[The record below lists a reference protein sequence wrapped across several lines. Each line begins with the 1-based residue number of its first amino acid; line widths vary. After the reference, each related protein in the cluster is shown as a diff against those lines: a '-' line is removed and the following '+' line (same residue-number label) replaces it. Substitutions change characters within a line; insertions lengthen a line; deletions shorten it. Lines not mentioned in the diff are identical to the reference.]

1 MHSKTI
7 KKTPSQKATA
17 TASATGPIRINK
29 AIAGAG
35 FCSRRKADEL
45 IAAGRVTLNGRTVE
59 EPGVKVDPATDT
71 LAVDGR
77 TIRLAQDTPPLLLM
91 LHKPIEVVTTAK
103 DPEGRK
109 TVLDLL
115 PKQLVDRRPFPV
127 GRLDFYSEGLLLLTT
142 DGDLAYRLT
151 HPKWH
156 QPKIYRLRIREEV
169 PPEVLE
175 TMRKGMRLAEG
186 ETLAPM
192 TVKIVRTS
200 AGKTDLDLT
209 LIQGINRQIR
219 RMCRDLGLTVLR
231 LQRVSLGPLQLGNL
245 ASGKWRELTPE
256 ENAALRKAVGLL
268 S

>member
-1 MHSKTI
+1 MSSKAT
-7 KKTPSQKATA
+7 KKIPSQQAISPA
-17 TASATGPIRINK
+17 PATGPIRINK

-45 IAAGRVTLNGRTVE
+45 IAAGKVTLNGRTVD
-59 EPGVKVDPATDT
+59 EPGVKVDPATDI
-71 LAVDGR
+71 LAVDGQE
-77 TIRLAQDTPPLLLM
+77 IRLAPDERPLVLM

-115 PKQLVDRRPFPV
+115 PKDLVEKRPFPV
-127 GRLDFYSEGLLLLTT
+127 GRLDYYSEGLLLLTT

-156 QPKIYRLRIREEV
+156 QPKLYQLRVRGEV
-169 PPEVLE
+169 SPETIQ
-175 TMRKGMRLAEG
+175 TMENGMRLAEG
-186 ETLAPM
+186 ETIAPI
-192 TVKIVRTS
+192 KIRVVRTTS
-200 AGKTDLDLT
+200 RDTVLELT

-231 LQRVSLGPLQLGNL
+231 LQRVALGPLQLGKL
-245 ASGKWRELTPE
+245 PSGKWRELSPE
-256 ENAALRKAVGLL
+256 EYSALRKAVGLQ